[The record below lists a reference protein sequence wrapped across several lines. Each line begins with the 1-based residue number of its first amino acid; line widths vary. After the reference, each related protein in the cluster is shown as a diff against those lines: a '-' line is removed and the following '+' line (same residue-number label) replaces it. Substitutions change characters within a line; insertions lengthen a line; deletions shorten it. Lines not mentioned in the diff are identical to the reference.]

1 MLYNFLPTTL
11 QLFLTSLLWHSPST
25 PPSPTL
31 QFQLRHHH
39 ALSNTSRVIFSDT
52 NPELAFAVD
61 AFSIPTKP
69 MTVHRPASQALLR
82 SARFRGGNVPWE
94 PSEVYG
100 PDVQDRETL
109 LLLAKMASNA
119 YTEPDKSDWY
129 DISPWNIVST
139 FLNFAPLIVKR
150 VYGLWSVR
158 GRRGYSR
165 FSASIYANLGMSC
178 PPVRS
183 GRITRILV
191 AFVAPRAAICYSHLG
206 LLRPCPSWSHL
217 LQVLSAS
224 DDNFAVHGCSQQLL
238 MGGST
243 LLCAHICS
251 SVSILSDC
259 SLLFLFSCA
268 MTTTYSCCPLRATH
282 SAGNPMRTVFEVTSS
297 PRPTTPP
304 SSSPSRAPPS
314 CGQLAVGGRRRRKT
328 S

>member
-52 NPELAFAVD
+52 KPELAFAMD

-129 DISPWNIVST
+129 DISPWNIVSA
-139 FLNFAPLIVKR
+139 FLNFAPLVVKH
-150 VYGLWSVR
+150 VYGLRSVR
-158 GRRGYSR
+158 GRRGYPRS
-165 FSASIYANLGMSC
+165 SAAIYANLGMSSSSFGQNHAELDSFC
-178 PPVRS
+178 CSPSRNLLLVSWSPTPLS
-183 GRITRILV
+183 LLV
-191 AFVAPRAAICYSHLG
+191 AF
-206 LLRPCPSWSHL
+206 
-217 LQVLSAS
+217 
-224 DDNFAVHGCSQQLL
+224 
-238 MGGST
+238 T
-243 LLCAHICS
+243 S
-251 SVSILSDC
+251 SVIG
-259 SLLFLFSCA
+259 
-268 MTTTYSCCPLRATH
+268 LR
-282 SAGNPMRTVFEVTSS
+282 
-297 PRPTTPP
+297 
-304 SSSPSRAPPS
+304 
-314 CGQLAVGGRRRRKT
+314 
-328 S
+328 